1 MIAAQATQAGLI
13 GAAFTKHRNHR
24 AMTTVSNAFPAV
36 SLTLSQIESHA
47 CNKDSPVL
55 PSWHCLATL
64 DFAYDKKMFNQN
76 LIMYFRRQVAMTF
89 WRSCEDQTLWSC
101 SFACAWESKETSERT
116 TYHISESS
124 SKVSVA
130 ATALFPP
137 TIEMFKGIRQLCVH
151 IGSTKPFQ
159 SASQQ
164 YLHVPQWIVA
174 WAISRFKTGHWQI
187 NALPHD
193 L

>member
-64 DFAYDKKMFNQN
+64 DFAYDKKNVQPKSDHVF
-76 LIMYFRRQVAMTF
+76 
-89 WRSCEDQTLWSC
+89 QTTGSDDIL
-101 SFACAWESKETSERT
+101 
-116 TYHISESS
+116 
-124 SKVSVA
+124 KV
-130 ATALFPP
+130 L
-137 TIEMFKGIRQLCVH
+137 
-151 IGSTKPFQ
+151 
-159 SASQQ
+159 
-164 YLHVPQWIVA
+164 
-174 WAISRFKTGHWQI
+174 
-187 NALPHD
+187 
-193 L
+193 